1 MTISLNSNALKFS
14 LSYICF
20 NLAAGKSWGHAL
32 WFNPMKL
39 WSMSDITIDKLHE
52 GNDEM
57 ITKQFPKHLLPQL
70 HSTLP
75 RNEAQDCD
83 SISHL
88 ATKRTFRYGATHSLQ
103 HCTFI
108 FCSLGTWMSCRFS
121 FSEDKYDVETCA
133 QPDKD
138 TFGCMWERF
147 VKCCSSIPIPFLDR
161 VSPRLTLREEVCR
174 QQILESEKFRRRN
187 ILEALRTLICSKE
200 LFGSQIYYF

>member
-1 MTISLNSNALKFS
+1 MLLNSACPTFVSIWLLESREGTHCGLIQWNSDRCLILQSISCMKETMRWLQSNFRNTFSLNCTAP
-14 LSYICF
+14 YR
-20 NLAAGKSWGHAL
+20 
-32 WFNPMKL
+32 
-39 WSMSDITIDKLHE
+39 E
-52 GNDEM
+52 
-57 ITKQFPKHLLPQL
+57 
-70 HSTLP
+70 
-75 RNEAQDCD
+75 NEAQDCD